1 MSESDPSSSRFTP
14 FVPEETDLPELT
26 VRAVGL
32 GIVMAIVLGAA
43 NAYLGMKAGLTVA
56 ATFPAAVVAMA
67 ALRGFGGSVL
77 EENISRTT
85 ASVGEALVAG
95 AIFTIPAFVISGV
108 WDELRYWESTAIML
122 VGGLLGVLFI
132 IVLRRTMVVEAD
144 LPFPESVAA
153 AELVKAGQGGQTG
166 AKYVFQAMGIAGAW
180 ELVKNANGIQIVS
193 SSATTFVNLGRSTIE
208 MLGQQVSYAGGF
220 ILQSP
225 AASPALVGVGFIVGP
240 SIASTLFAGAVLGW
254 LLLVPLGLF
263 LNPETAAQV
272 TDAAGA
278 TDTAALMS
286 LGEEVWLKQIRPLA
300 VGTMIV
306 AAFYTLFN
314 LRTALV
320 EGIGRAFTDIRK
332 AQTGG
337 GTVTRQN
344 LDLDFTKVGI
354 AIAGLSVPLLGL
366 YWFFSG
372 SIPGALLLTV
382 VMIILGFLFAAVA
395 GYLVGLLG
403 SSNNP
408 ISGLTLSTLL
418 IAAILM
424 VGIGVTG
431 PAGILGVLG
440 VAGVVCCAAGV
451 AGDMLQDLKVGHILG
466 GTPWKM
472 ELGEII
478 GVVVAALVL
487 ILPMMVMDQVYEIG
501 SAALPAPQAGLMAL
515 MAQGIVG
522 GEMAWP
528 LVMAGMFL
536 AFGLIL
542 INSPSPM
549 LIAVGMYL
557 PFSSTAAIFVGGI
570 IAWMLSRALAARNA
584 GEAAVTRANNTGV
597 LLSSGFIAGE
607 ALMAVLLA
615 FVVAGGTYGRGRS
628 GPAVDL
634 AEHPAGRPGVRPA
647 LLPPGAG
654 AAGRERGRADAGCS
668 AVVMLLRGCPAA
680 AAARVAR
687 GGRALRAAAS
697 ASRQKPAGTVAG
709 RARRRSVLPDPAGR
723 GRHAR
728 VEGVR
733 RPDLAGGDRPGD
745 AVGVRG
751 ADRAGRRAVGPIRAP
766 DAEGQDA
773 RGGGAGPHR
782 DDEPVMDFRA
792 AGRRVATRPG
802 RRAWAEALP
811 LSGF

>member
-1 MSESDPSSSRFTP
+1 MSTPDKSLSGFTP
-14 FVPEETDLPELT
+14 FVPEETTLPELT
-26 VRAVGL
+26 VRAVVL
-32 GIVMAIVLGAA
+32 GVLMAIVLGAA
-43 NAYLGMKAGLTVA
+43 NAYLGMRAGLTVA

-67 ALRGFGGSVL
+67 ALRALGGSVL

-132 IVLRRTMVVEAD
+132 IVLRRTMVVEAE

-180 ELVKNANGIQIVS
+180 EFIKNSNGIQIVS
-193 SSATTFVNLGRSTIE
+193 SSATTFVNLGRSTID
-208 MLGQQVSYAGGF
+208 MLGQQVSYLGGF

-240 SIASTLFAGAVLGW
+240 AISSTLFAGAVMGW

-263 LNPETAAQV
+263 LNPELVAE
-272 TDAAGA
+272 A
-278 TDTAALMS
+278 TDTAALVDLS
-286 LGEEVWLKQIRPLA
+286 TEVWMKQIRPLA

-306 AAFYTLFN
+306 AAFYTLFK

-320 EGIGRAFTDIRK
+320 EGIGRAFTDIKNTRS
-332 AQTGG
+332 GG
-337 GTVTRQN
+337 GAATRQN
-344 LDLDFTKVGI
+344 LDLDFTKVGFG
-354 AIAGLSVPLLGL
+354 IAGLAAPLFAL
-366 YWFFSG
+366 YWYFSQ
-372 SIPGALLLTV
+372 SLPGAVLLTV
-382 VMIILGFLFAAVA
+382 VMIVLGFLFAAVA

-418 IAAILM
+418 ISALLM
-424 VGIGVTG
+424 VGLGVTG
-431 PAGILGVLG
+431 PSGILGVLG
-440 VAGVVCCAAGV
+440 VAGVVCCAAGI

-472 ELGEII
+472 EVGEII

-487 ILPMMVMDQVYEIG
+487 IWPMIAMDRVYEIG
-501 SAALPAPQAGLMAL
+501 SAELPAPQAGLMAL
-515 MAQGIVG
+515 MAEGIVG

-528 LVMAGMFL
+528 LVVSGMFL
-536 AFGLIL
+536 ALGLIL

-557 PFSSTAAIFVGGI
+557 PFASTSAIFVGGV
-570 IAWMLSRALAARNA
+570 IAWMLSRTLASRGATP
-584 GEAAVTRANNTGV
+584 AAVTRATNTGV

-615 FVVAGGTYGRGRS
+615 FVVLGGSAMGVTQVLPSIARS
-628 GPAVDL
+628 
-634 AEHPAGRPGVRPA
+634 A
-647 LLPPGAG
+647 LLGAL
-654 AAGRERGRADAGCS
+654 
-668 AVVMLLRGCPAA
+668 VFILLYYMLVNVPIQ
-680 AAARVAR
+680 
-687 GGRALRAAAS
+687 AS
-697 ASRQKPAGTVAG
+697 EEDGTSSR
-709 RARRRSVLPDPAGR
+709 S
-723 GRHAR
+723 
-728 VEGVR
+728 
-733 RPDLAGGDRPGD
+733 
-745 AVGVRG
+745 
-751 ADRAGRRAVGPIRAP
+751 
-766 DAEGQDA
+766 
-773 RGGGAGPHR
+773 
-782 DDEPVMDFRA
+782 
-792 AGRRVATRPG
+792 
-802 RRAWAEALP
+802 
-811 LSGF
+811 SS

>member
-1 MSESDPSSSRFTP
+1 MSTSDKPRSGFTP
-14 FVPEETDLPELT
+14 FVPEETDLPEMT
-26 VRAVGL
+26 FRAVAL
-32 GIVMAIVLGAA
+32 GVVMALMLGAA
-43 NAYLGMKAGLTVA
+43 NAYLGMRVGLTVA

-67 ALRGFGGSVL
+67 AFRLRGGGSVL

-95 AIFTIPAFVISGV
+95 AIFTIPAFIISGV
-108 WDELRYWESTAIML
+108 WDDLRYAESTAIML

-166 AKYVFQAMGIAGAW
+166 AKYVFQAMGIAGLW
-180 ELVKNANGIQIVS
+180 ELVKNSNGVQIVS

-208 MLGQQVSYAGGF
+208 MLGQQVSYVGGF

-240 SIASTLFAGAVLGW
+240 TIASTLFAGAVLGW

-263 LNPETAAQV
+263 LNPEM
-272 TDAAGA
+272 AAGA
-278 TDTAALMS
+278 TDTPALIELS
-286 LGEEVWLKQIRPLA
+286 TEVWLKQIRPLA

-306 AAFYTLFN
+306 AAFYTLFK
-314 LRTALV
+314 LRTALI
-320 EGIGRAFTDIRK
+320 EGIGRAFGDIRT
-332 AQTGG
+332 ARSGNAA
-337 GTVTRQN
+337 VTRLN
-344 LDLDFTKVGI
+344 LDIDFTKVGL
-354 AIAGLSVPLLGL
+354 AIAVLSVPLMGL
-366 YWFFSG
+366 YWFFSQ
-372 SIPGALLLTV
+372 SVLGALVLTV
-382 VMIILGFLFAAVA
+382 VMVILGFLFAAVA

-424 VGIGVTG
+424 VGMGVTG
-431 PAGILGVLG
+431 SAGILGVLG

-472 ELGEII
+472 EAAEII

-487 ILPMMVMDQVYEIG
+487 IVPMMVMDRVYEIG
-501 SAALPAPQAGLMAL
+501 SAELPAPQAGLMAL
-515 MAQGIVG
+515 MANGIVG
-522 GEMAWP
+522 GDMAWP
-528 LVMAGMFL
+528 LVITGMFL

-557 PFSSTAAIFVGGI
+557 PFESTSAIFVGGLM
-570 IAWMLSRALAARNA
+570 AWMLSRALAARNA
-584 GEAAVTRANNTGV
+584 DEAAVTRATNTGV

-615 FVVAGGTYGRGRS
+615 FVVLGGSTLFGIEQVLPSFGQSALLGALVFILLYYLLVNVTLRVSQEDSRPDS
-628 GPAVDL
+628 Y
-634 AEHPAGRPGVRPA
+634 AGR
-647 LLPPGAG
+647 
-654 AAGRERGRADAGCS
+654 
-668 AVVMLLRGCPAA
+668 
-680 AAARVAR
+680 
-687 GGRALRAAAS
+687 
-697 ASRQKPAGTVAG
+697 
-709 RARRRSVLPDPAGR
+709 
-723 GRHAR
+723 
-728 VEGVR
+728 
-733 RPDLAGGDRPGD
+733 
-745 AVGVRG
+745 
-751 ADRAGRRAVGPIRAP
+751 
-766 DAEGQDA
+766 
-773 RGGGAGPHR
+773 
-782 DDEPVMDFRA
+782 
-792 AGRRVATRPG
+792 
-802 RRAWAEALP
+802 
-811 LSGF
+811 

>member
-1 MSESDPSSSRFTP
+1 MSASDPSSPRFTP

-26 VRAVGL
+26 VRAVLIGV
-32 GIVMAIVLGAA
+32 VMAVVLGAA
-43 NAYLGMKAGLTVA
+43 NAYLGMRAGLTVA

-67 ALRGFGGSVL
+67 ALRGLGGSVL

-166 AKYVFQAMGIAGAW
+166 ARYVFQAMGIAGAW
-180 ELVKNANGIQIVS
+180 ELVENSYGLQIVRD
-193 SSATTFVNLGRSTIE
+193 SATTFVNLGRSTVE
-208 MLGQQVSYAGGF
+208 MLGQPVSYAGGF

-240 SIASTLFAGAVLGW
+240 RIASTLFAGAVLGW

-263 LNPETAAQV
+263 LNPDAAAETADGS
-272 TDAAGA
+272 T
-278 TDTAALMS
+278 LMA
-286 LGEEVWLKQIRPLA
+286 LGEEVWLRQIRPLA

-314 LRTALV
+314 LRTALI
-320 EGIGRAFTDIRK
+320 EGIGRAWTDIRQ
-332 AQTGG
+332 AQTGK
-337 GTVTRQN
+337 GTGTRLN
-344 LDLDFTKVGI
+344 LDLDFGKIGL
-354 AIAGLSVPLLGL
+354 AIAALSVPLLGL

-372 SIPGALLLTV
+372 SIAGALVLTV
-382 VMIILGFLFAAVA
+382 VMLVLGFLFAAVA
-395 GYLVGLLG
+395 AYLVGLLG

-424 VGIGVTG
+424 VGLGVTG

-472 ELGEII
+472 EVGEII
-478 GVVVAALVL
+478 GVIVAALVL
-487 ILPMMVMDQVYEIG
+487 ILPMMAMHEVYTIG
-501 SAALPAPQAGLMAL
+501 SADLPAPQAGLMAL
-515 MAQGIVG
+515 MAEGIVG

-528 LVMAGMFL
+528 LVIAGMFL
-536 AFGLIL
+536 ALGLIL
-542 INSPSPM
+542 IQSPSPM

-557 PFSSTAAIFVGGI
+557 PFSATAAIFVGGI
-570 IAWMLSRALAARNA
+570 IAWLLSRALAARNA

-615 FVVAGGTYGRGRS
+615 FMVLGAAGVAGGGEVGRVLPSIAEMAGFPTWLQSLLGALVFGLLYHLLVRV
-628 GPAVDL
+628 PL
-634 AEHPAGRPGVRPA
+634 AAGEDEPD
-647 LLPPGAG
+647 PGAPP
-654 AAGRERGRADAGCS
+654 S
-668 AVVMLLRGCPAA
+668 
-680 AAARVAR
+680 
-687 GGRALRAAAS
+687 
-697 ASRQKPAGTVAG
+697 
-709 RARRRSVLPDPAGR
+709 
-723 GRHAR
+723 
-728 VEGVR
+728 
-733 RPDLAGGDRPGD
+733 
-745 AVGVRG
+745 
-751 ADRAGRRAVGPIRAP
+751 
-766 DAEGQDA
+766 
-773 RGGGAGPHR
+773 
-782 DDEPVMDFRA
+782 
-792 AGRRVATRPG
+792 
-802 RRAWAEALP
+802 
-811 LSGF
+811 